1 MNTEIKTEVMNKF
14 VDLGP
19 QKEFVTI
26 SISSELT
33 GEDICGGNF
42 IRPTEADI
50 EDALNRWVC
59 FLRGWHPDSV
69 KIRVVAPCIE

>member
-50 EDALNRWVC
+50 EDALNR
-59 FLRGWHPDSV
+59 
-69 KIRVVAPCIE
+69 